1 MISAIRSCVA
11 SAVVLNLNLL
21 NLAESEIA
29 ARLWLLCGTWAHIS
43 PYRIVS
49 SFSLGSNVKHQAR
62 PQTVYCINSSGFP
75 IVSAHIL
82 RSEIFQCVLKRKKGM
97 TLGQTLT
104 ISQWSDT
111 LVHKLHLNTCKFVP
125 TISKQ
130 TKLVTFFPFVLSF
143 YAILNPKGCLNLKQ
157 AWNPNPS
164 SRLNSESSSPC
175 KCCDNRGPCA
185 ISMLAT
191 SSAIRQTRQ
200 QELGAGD
207 IEKGPVFPFF
217 FPEDRSV
224 RIRMREINVS
234 VS

>member
-1 MISAIRSCVA
+1 MTRRSDDDSPPLSSSFFFTDLHDSREWPISRWK
-11 SAVVLNLNLL
+11 
-21 NLAESEIA
+21 
-29 ARLWLLCGTWAHIS
+29 RQIS
-43 PYRIVS
+43 PKGDK
-49 SFSLGSNVKHQAR
+49 FAPL
-62 PQTVYCINSSGFP
+62 
-75 IVSAHIL
+75 
-82 RSEIFQCVLKRKKGM
+82 VLKRKNGM

-111 LVHKLHLNTCKFVP
+111 LVHKFYLNTCKCVP
-125 TISKQ
+125 TICKQ

-143 YAILNPKGCLNLKQ
+143 YAILNTKGCLNLKQ

-164 SRLNSESSSPC
+164 SRFNSESSSPC

-207 IEKGPVFPFF
+207 IEKGPVFPFSSRGQKCANQNERNKCF
-217 FPEDRSV
+217 CFL
-224 RIRMREINVS
+224 I
-234 VS
+234 